1 MSCCREQPLNLTYHS
16 NREVMAYTVPSSY
29 QPIWDTL
36 KEKHQARLVAPM
48 ALHTRIFDAV
58 RKRKNLDLAYKL
70 QCSDQFKSARLVR
83 STDPEHPNILI
94 LELKFFYHLHTTGA
108 Y

>member
-1 MSCCREQPLNLTYHS
+1 
-16 NREVMAYTVPSSY
+16 MAYTVPSSY
-29 QPIWDTL
+29 QPIWNTL
-36 KEKHQARLVAPM
+36 KREGKARLVAPP
-48 ALHTRIFDAV
+48 ALHVRIFNAV

-70 QCSDQFKSARLVR
+70 ECSELYKDARLVR